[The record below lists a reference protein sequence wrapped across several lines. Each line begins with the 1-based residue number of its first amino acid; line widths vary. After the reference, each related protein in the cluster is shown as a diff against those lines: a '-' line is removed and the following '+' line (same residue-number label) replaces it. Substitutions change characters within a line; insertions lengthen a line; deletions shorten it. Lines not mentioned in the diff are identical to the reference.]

1 MTGYKN
7 RKKKDAEQV
16 FLRLVI
22 FSDIIFCKSDTNYR
36 IFFLHLSRI
45 QIYYFMKKHLILG
58 ITLALF
64 IGASSCKSK
73 ESAYKAAYMKAQE
86 KDSVE
91 NVAVENE
98 VISTPAPEQERVSNE
113 RISVVDDD
121 ADKLKMFNVIVGSFS
136 VKTNASSLKE
146 RLIADGYD
154 AFIARNAQMMY
165 RVVVG
170 SFDTRSEATDLRD
183 AVKMK
188 YSPEFS
194 DAWILINK

>member
-1 MTGYKN
+1 MPDKCFCTWLFFGYNFFAK
-7 RKKKDAEQV
+7 A
-16 FLRLVI
+16 I
-22 FSDIIFCKSDTNYR
+22 PIIEYSFYICPVSKF
-36 IFFLHLSRI
+36 II
-45 QIYYFMKKHLILG
+45 MKKHLILG

-64 IGASSCKSK
+64 IGASGCKSK

-98 VISTPAPEQERVSNE
+98 VISTPAPVQERVSNE

-121 ADKLKMFNVIVGSFS
+121 AAKLKMFNVIVGSFS

-183 AVKMK
+183 AVKLK

>member
-1 MTGYKN
+1 MIPISN
-7 RKKKDAEQV
+7 
-16 FLRLVI
+16 I
-22 FSDIIFCKSDTNYR
+22 
-36 IFFLHLSRI
+36 LSTFVP
-45 QIYYFMKKHLILG
+45 YPNSFFMKKHLILG

-73 ESAYKAAYMKAQE
+73 ENAYKAAYMKAQE

-121 ADKLKMFNVIVGSFS
+121 AAKLKMFNVIVGSFS

-183 AVKMK
+183 AVKLK